1 MRKLTCPHES
11 GIFWEILHRPRNME
25 KSLPLRIWIGLALF
39 AAWAGTGCSSH
50 RPPLPLSGEYGDI
63 APPDAKRAVVIDLK
77 NGSEYEI
84 RKIQSEDDTLF
95 AVMLDYSF
103 QKFPKE
109 SVRTVRNVPRD
120 SLPGSKTAWF
130 GRKEKDRIEE
140 RGRGPSDYIASLG
153 VIFAL
158 AALVAVL
165 ILNN

>member
-1 MRKLTCPHES
+1 MKK
-11 GIFWEILHRPRNME
+11 GF
-25 KSLPLRIWIGLALF
+25 PLRICIWIGFALLAGL
-39 AAWAGTGCSSH
+39 AATGCSSH
-50 RPPLPLSGEYGDI
+50 RPPLPLAGDYGDI

-84 RKIQSEDDTLF
+84 RKIQEEDDTLF

-103 QKFPKE
+103 QKFPKD
-109 SVRTVRNVPRD
+109 SVHTVRNVPRE

-130 GRKEKDRIEE
+130 GRKEKDRSEE
-140 RGRGPSDYIASLG
+140 RGRAPSDYFASLG

>member
-1 MRKLTCPHES
+1 MQMLTCRHES
-11 GIFWEILHRPRNME
+11 GIFWEILYRPGNME
-25 KSLPLRIWIGLALF
+25 KPLPLRIWIGLALLASL
-39 AAWAGTGCSSH
+39 AATGCSSH
-50 RPPLPLSGEYGDI
+50 RPALPLPGEYGDI

-77 NGSEYEI
+77 DGKEFEI
-84 RKIQSEDDTLF
+84 RKIQEEDDTLF

-120 SLPGSKTAWF
+120 SLPGSKTAWI
-130 GRKEKDRIEE
+130 GRKEKDRNEE
-140 RGRGPSDYIASLG
+140 RGRGPSDYFASLG

-165 ILNN
+165 ILNS